1 MRKCTLVIRMRFGRF
16 TEFLYSHYI
25 LRFSKCQCL
34 RKYGFLQLK
43 MAPDKLSSCS
53 MPMRRRLFQST
64 MEDNGVA
71 VQIVKVN
78 DQGSEHSYELDENAL
93 R

>member
-1 MRKCTLVIRMRFGRF
+1 
-16 TEFLYSHYI
+16 
-25 LRFSKCQCL
+25 
-34 RKYGFLQLK
+34 
-43 MAPDKLSSCS
+43 
-53 MPMRRRLFQST
+53 